1 MSYQVIARKWR
12 PGAFKE
18 VVGQDH
24 VVRTLSNAVNSGR
37 IGHAFIF
44 SGPRGVGKTTIAR
57 ILAKCLNCAEGPTA
71 EPCLKCSNCTGI
83 TGGSLVDVLEIDGAS
98 NNSVENVRELC
109 ESVRYAPASAR
120 YKIYIID
127 EVHMLSTS
135 AFNALL
141 KTLEEPP
148 PHVVFIFA
156 TTEPQ
161 KIPLTIHSRCQR
173 FDFRRIPLKQINSH
187 LTAIAVKEGIEAT
200 PEAIFMISREAD
212 GSLRDA
218 QSLLEQVISF
228 SGNKLT
234 EADIMDSLGL
244 MDRGVIFELS
254 GAVLGGDGAAA
265 LNMVE
270 KIHEFGY
277 DFKKVTAELLE
288 HIRDL
293 VVVKVSGPA
302 LLELPES
309 EVERLTALAAL
320 AGLERLETLFGLFT
334 GGYAEVARST
344 TPRFAFEMMLVRA
357 TLLEDLRPI
366 GELIASLEKLGKG
379 RGGRGTGSSGGE
391 RQLKRSSV
399 SEVSRTPLY
408 SSPVAPL
415 DSSPKVSSDSS
426 PVAPLDSS
434 PKVSSDSSPVAP
446 LDSSPKVSSDSS
458 PVAPLDS
465 SPKVSSDSSPVAPL
479 DSSPK
484 VS

>member
-1 MSYQVIARKWR
+1 
-12 PGAFKE
+12 
-18 VVGQDH
+18 
-24 VVRTLSNAVNSGR
+24 
-37 IGHAFIF
+37 
-44 SGPRGVGKTTIAR
+44 
-57 ILAKCLNCAEGPTA
+57 
-71 EPCLKCSNCTGI
+71 
-83 TGGSLVDVLEIDGAS
+83 
-98 NNSVENVRELC
+98 

-127 EVHMLSTS
+127 EVHMLSAS

-173 FDFRRIPLKQINSH
+173 FDFRRIPLKQIISH
-187 LTAIAVKEGIEAT
+187 LTAIAAKEGIKAT
-200 PEAIFMISREAD
+200 AEAIFMVSRGAD

-234 EADIMDSLGL
+234 EADVMDSLGL
-244 MDRGVIFELS
+244 MDRSVIFELS
-254 GAVLGGDGAAA
+254 GAVLGGDGAAV
-265 LNMVE
+265 LNIVE

-309 EVERLTALAAL
+309 EVERLTALAGL

-357 TLLEDLRPI
+357 TLLEELRPI
-366 GELIASLEKLGKG
+366 GELIEGLERLGSGRG
-379 RGGRGTGSSGGE
+379 RGGRGEAGGGE
-391 RQLKRSSV
+391 RRIKRGEAVHGIKPARNKAISGA
-399 SEVSRTPLY
+399 
-408 SSPVAPL
+408 SPVDTLNA
-415 DSSPKVSSDSS
+415 S
-426 PVAPLDSS
+426 PVGALNA
-434 PKVSSDSSPVAP
+434 SPVGA
-446 LDSSPKVSSDSS
+446 LNAS
-458 PVAPLDS
+458 PVGALNT
-465 SPKVSSDSSPVAPL
+465 
-479 DSSPK
+479 
-484 VS
+484 

>member
-1 MSYQVIARKWR
+1 MQSNTGNSSYQVIARKWR
-12 PGAFKE
+12 PSAFKE
-18 VVGQDH
+18 VIGQSH
-24 VVRTLSNAVNSGR
+24 VVRTLSNAVDSGR

-57 ILAKCLNCAEGPTA
+57 ILAKCLNCSEGPTS
-71 EPCLKCSNCTGI
+71 EPCLKCNNCTGI
-83 TGGSLVDVLEIDGAS
+83 TRGSLVDVLEIDGAS

-148 PHVVFIFA
+148 GHVIFIFA

-187 LTAIAVKEGIEAT
+187 LSAIAEKEGVDAT
-200 PEAIFMISREAD
+200 PEAIFMVSREAD
-212 GSLRDA
+212 GSLRDG

-234 EADIMDSLGL
+234 ETDIRDSLGL
-244 MDRGVIFELS
+244 MDRNIIFELS
-254 GAVLGGDGAAA
+254 EAVLGRDGGVV
-265 LNMVE
+265 LNVVE

-277 DFKKVTAELLE
+277 DFKKVTADLLE
-288 HIRDL
+288 HLRDL
-293 VVVKVSGPA
+293 VVVKVSGSDI
-302 LLELPES
+302 LELPES
-309 EVERLTALAAL
+309 EIERITLLAEL
-320 AGLERLETLFGLFT
+320 AELERLEMLFGLFT
-334 GGYAEVARST
+334 GGFNEVARST

-366 GELIASLEKLGKG
+366 GELIASLEKIGRLG
-379 RGGRGTGSSGGE
+379 RGGRGTGGGGGGHRQIKRGE
-391 RQLKRSSV
+391 RGDNSGSV
-399 SEVSRTPLY
+399 AVRRAPM
-408 SSPVAPL
+408 PVRRAPL
-415 DSSPKVSSDSS
+415 DSPLESS
-426 PVAPLDSS
+426 PSGSSGSALDSM
-434 PKVSSDSSPVAP
+434 PVRQAPMDSKGLGYAYI
-446 LDSSPKVSSDSS
+446 
-458 PVAPLDS
+458 
-465 SPKVSSDSSPVAPL
+465 
-479 DSSPK
+479 
-484 VS
+484 